1 MSRYFYSRYSLVS
14 IIFLF
19 FVATIII
26 SLNFKKALAETSVT
40 ENFVITSGTDSTTG
54 SVTAFNL
61 SEVSNLNLNDN
72 NRVGSN
78 SAWPVIASGSYDENK
93 YLEFVFSPNVPSNAT
108 ISSVKIT
115 HKYNRSGFLADAK
128 LEIWDGVGSS
138 NSVSVTLE
146 GAYQFGEKINN
157 TSIYPDDR
165 ISDGGWR
172 KRQAYA
178 AQLVSLYNLTDLV
191 AAFDRVKKLEPSLKV
206 TYTLP
211 ESTTPTPIP
220 DSSPTPS
227 LTPTPTPSSSPTP
240 TPISTPDPDDVSA
253 ITLTNVAITKSSAVA
268 DNNYDHGWKWVL
280 DLTIPKTED
289 ELFVKFGDWTSET
302 STISAVSNMRMYS
315 TQSIINSESN
325 AVVVAS
331 VSAFSDGLL
340 LTSDLDATKLGRQIQ
355 LNVEVK
361 IPLGTIGGGYSTTYD
376 FESR

>member
-146 GAYQFGEKINN
+146 GASSHDVTDIVDASSYIN
-157 TSIYPDDR
+157 TSEKTN
-165 ISDGGWR
+165 G
-172 KRQAYA
+172 
-178 AQLVSLYNLTDLV
+178 
-191 AAFDRVKKLEPSLKV
+191 LKV
-206 TYTLP
+206 RFLAYRNSAGNTKTYHDFIGLEIVYTVPELP
-211 ESTTPTPIP
+211 ESTSTPTPSPIP
-220 DSSPTPS
+220 DNSPTPTPNS
-227 LTPTPTPSSSPTP
+227 TPTPTPSSSPSP
-240 TPISTPDPDDVSA
+240 TPTPDPDDVSA

-268 DNNYDHGWKWVL
+268 DNNYDHGWKWIL

-289 ELFVKFGDWTSET
+289 ELFIKFGDWTSET

>member
-1 MSRYFYSRYSLVS
+1 MSRYFYSRYSLIS

-19 FVATIII
+19 FVATII
-26 SLNFKKALAETSVT
+26 SLNFKKALAETSIT
-40 ENFVITSGTDSTTG
+40 ENFAITNGTDSTTG
-54 SVTAFNL
+54 SVTTFSL

-78 SAWPVIASGSYDENK
+78 NAWPVIASGSYDENK

-115 HKYNRSGFLADAK
+115 HKYNRSGSLAGAK
-128 LEIWDGVGSS
+128 LEVWDGADFS

-146 GAYQFGEKINN
+146 GASSHDVIDIVDSSSYINTFEKAN
-157 TSIYPDDR
+157 
-165 ISDGGWR
+165 G
-172 KRQAYA
+172 
-178 AQLVSLYNLTDLV
+178 
-191 AAFDRVKKLEPSLKV
+191 LKV
-206 TYTLP
+206 RFLAYRNSAGNTKTYHDFIGLEIVYTVPELP
-211 ESTTPTPIP
+211 ESTSTPTPSPIP
-220 DSSPTPS
+220 DNSPTPTPNS
-227 LTPTPTPSSSPTP
+227 TPTPTPSSSPSP
-240 TPISTPDPDDVSA
+240 TPTPDPDDVSA

-315 TQSIINSESN
+315 TQSIINSASN

-331 VSAFSDGLL
+331 ASAFSGGLL